1 MVVRPT
7 TEYWV
12 GANLIILV
20 AIETNEERSGGES
33 ETLTGIL
40 PGHWRME
47 VCNYK
52 QSLMQQFDLVEE
64 YPKKQEFNWELIK

>member
-33 ETLTGIL
+33 ETLTGH
-40 PGHWRME
+40 PSG
-47 VCNYK
+47 
-52 QSLMQQFDLVEE
+52 SLKDGSV
-64 YPKKQEFNWELIK
+64 